1 MDLFLRLHGLAVDR
15 EGEDKI
21 VWLNSDINKFSIKQ
35 FYTVL
40 ETRVIVSFPTWVVWN
55 SWVPFK
61 VNFFAWE
68 V

>member
-15 EGEDKI
+15 EGVDER
-21 VWLNSDINKFSIKQ
+21 VWMTLDVNKFSIKPL
-35 FYTVL
+35 YVVL
-40 ETRVIVSFPTWVVWN
+40 EPRVVVSFPTWVVWN